1 MTKRF
6 DFADSSL
13 ELDLCGE
20 LFMLDISE
28 RTAAVCE
35 GIKRDAREKLSAL
48 KSGNGK
54 DVGTD
59 ELCRFLADSI
69 DRILGSGAAARVF
82 GSRRMTMLDLTDLIC
97 FILSEI
103 RGVLAE
109 RARRYRLAEHT
120 DGAETE
126 NSAKGAEPAADMK
139 TADTADIS
147 AADAENVTDS
157 GIADIAKNTA
167 AAEPKTAADRESAD
181 TEHGGEAAKAVKI
194 ADTAEDRE
202 SADTEHGGEVAET
215 MKNVTDTAKNTASET
230 SADMK
235 IADTAAAEPANL
247 TKGAADAVQAVK

>member
-126 NSAKGAEPAADMK
+126 NSAKGAEPAA
-139 TADTADIS
+139 
-147 AADAENVTDS
+147 
-157 GIADIAKNTA
+157 
-167 AAEPKTAADRESAD
+167 AEPKTAADRESAD
-181 TEHGGEAAKAVKI
+181 TEHGGEAAKTVKI
-194 ADTAEDRE
+194 ADTAADRE
-202 SADTEHGGEVAET
+202 SAEISADAAVGEAAET
-215 MKNVTDTAKNTASET
+215 MKNVSDTASET

-235 IADTAAAEPANL
+235 TADTAAAEPANL

>member
-69 DRILGSGAAARVF
+69 DRILGSVF

-126 NSAKGAEPAADMK
+126 SSAKGAEPAADGE
-139 TADTADIS
+139 T
-147 AADAENVTDS
+147 
-157 GIADIAKNTA
+157 
-167 AAEPKTAADRESAD
+167 AD
-181 TEHGGEAAKAVKI
+181 TEHGAESAADMKI

-202 SADTEHGGEVAET
+202 SADMEHVCKTA
-215 MKNVTDTAKNTASET
+215 DT
-230 SADMK
+230 
-235 IADTAAAEPANL
+235 ADTAAAEQANL
-247 TKGAADAVQAVK
+247 TNTAADAVQAVK